1 MTQAVKRVLW
11 VSPACLAGAAAQ
23 AQAQSSDA
31 YPAKLVRI
39 VVPFAAGG
47 STDLLA
53 RSVAQRLNEAW
64 RQPVIVENRAG
75 GGGIVGSEL
84 VARAP
89 ADGYTLLV
97 GTVTTHGVAPSLY
110 RKLPFDSQH
119 DFAPVTEFALI
130 PQVLSVHPSLPVKSV
145 KELVALARARP
156 AELNY
161 GTAGNGSA
169 SHMAMELFQSVAK
182 VKLTHVPYKGTGP
195 ALAELLGGHLSLMFD
210 VVMTSLPHMQAGR
223 LKPLA
228 VSSLQRSQAVQQLP
242 TVAELGYPGFEAI
255 VWFGLFA
262 PANTPGDIVKRIH
275 EEVARSLRL
284 PKMQELLSSQ
294 GLEIVAS
301 TPAQFGARVAAEIAK
316 WRKVISDAGIKAE
329 L

>member
-1 MTQAVKRVLW
+1 MRRVSSLLALAISACSC
-11 VSPACLAGAAAQ
+11 VSQ
-23 AQAQSSDA
+23 AQAQTADA

-53 RSVAQRLNEAW
+53 RSVAQRLSEAW
-64 RQPVIVENRAG
+64 RQPVIVDNRAG
-75 GGGIVGSEL
+75 GGGIVGSEQ
-84 VARAP
+84 VARSP

-97 GTVTTHGVAPSLY
+97 GTVTTHGVAPGLY
-110 RKLPFDSQH
+110 RKLPIDPQR
-119 DFAPVTEFALI
+119 DFVPITEFALI
-130 PQVLSVHPSLPVKSV
+130 PQVLSVHPSIPVKSV
-145 KELVALARARP
+145 RELVTLARARP
-156 AELNY
+156 GELNY

-169 SHMAMELFQSVAK
+169 SHMAMALFESVAQA
-182 VKLTHVPYKGTGP
+182 KLTHVPYKGTGP

-228 VSSLQRSQAVQQLP
+228 VSSLQRSKTVPQLP

-262 PANTPGDIVKRIH
+262 PVNTPGDIVKKVH
-275 EEVARSLRL
+275 EEVARSLRS

-316 WRKVISDAGIKAE
+316 WRKVIADAGIKAE

>member
-1 MTQAVKRVLW
+1 MLRLLVGGFAVL
-11 VSPACLAGAAAQ
+11 AAGAVSAAEI
-23 AQAQSSDA
+23 
-31 YPAKLVRI
+31 YPSKLVRI

-53 RSVAQRLNEAW
+53 RSIAQRLNEAW
-64 RQPVIVENRAG
+64 RQPVIVDNRAG
-75 GGGIVGSEL
+75 GGGIVGSEH
-84 VARAP
+84 VARSP

-97 GTVTTHGVAPSLY
+97 GTVTTHGVAPGLY
-110 RKLPFDSQH
+110 RKLPIDPQR
-119 DFAPVTEFALI
+119 DFAPITEFALI
-130 PQVLSVHPSLPVKSV
+130 PQVLSVHPSIPVRSL
-145 KELVALARARP
+145 KELTALARARP
-156 AELNY
+156 GDLNY

-223 LKPLA
+223 LRPLA
-228 VSSLQRSQAVQQLP
+228 VSSLQRSKTVPEIP
-242 TVAELGYPGFEAI
+242 TVAEMGYPGFEAI

-262 PANTPGDIVKRIH
+262 PANTPGDIVKKVH
-275 EEVARSLRL
+275 EEVARSLRA
-284 PKMQELLSSQ
+284 PKMQELLGSQ

-301 TPAQFGARVAAEIAK
+301 TPAQFSTRVASEIAK
-316 WRKVISDAGIKAE
+316 WRKVIADAGIKAE